1 MNQCVLDT
9 HYYIYKKIVIVV
21 QSLAGNTPLSQAV
34 LAHGCREQERRA
46 WSGSLELREEWDLK
60 LGIATFPFIK

>member
-1 MNQCVLDT
+1 
-9 HYYIYKKIVIVV
+9 VIVV